1 MRILEA
7 LADHPLYKKRQ
18 ALYMKIRAWKRKG
31 KDTTELERQY
41 AELTAQMTGER
52 PSANPISSSEGGA
65 DFQKGYEEA
74 IKAIKQA
81 QQNKS
86 QQNQQGQG
94 GGSGDDLGIPMD
106 PSDQQS
112 SEAESG
118 NGSGNSQR
126 SQGQS
131 KQSRNGKQEGQ
142 GVVRPEDCASNS
154 TQVADTPGT
163 PGGVIDKATGD
174 KLAEAEGYPKEGG
187 TDGTIEKDWTERGKK
202 AASKIAGKGAGYE
215 KLKGKLDGL
224 YKVAH
229 DWKKELRKIVGNA
242 ISPEDKRQA
251 YANKNVLISQNR
263 IARTDKDK
271 FDNVDYMM
279 AWIDTSGSMSQEYLM
294 KCLNEVYAVALAK
307 KPMRF
312 VIVQFD
318 TRITDVQE
326 FTSIGDMKKRFKSY
340 SLKGGGGTDVKPC
353 FDMLVKDKKYSRRPA
368 ELVMIFTDGYL
379 EQYKRNPRTMRNLC
393 WVVVDNPGWD
403 LKYKDSNT
411 KAVRIKMSDLGK

>member
-18 ALYMKIRAWKRKG
+18 ALYMKIRTWKRAG

-41 AELTAQMTGER
+41 AELTAQMKGEK
-52 PSANPISSSEGGA
+52 PSSNPISSSEGGEEYK
-65 DFQKGYEEA
+65 KGYEAAIEA
-74 IKAIKQA
+74 IKKA
-81 QQNKS
+81 QQNKG
-86 QQNQQGQG
+86 QQGSGGGSGDELGVPMDPSDQDQQG
-94 GGSGDDLGIPMD
+94 GGSGDN
-106 PSDQQS
+106 QQ
-112 SEAESG
+112 G
-118 NGSGNSQR
+118 RG

-131 KQSRNGKQEGQ
+131 KQSRNGKQQGQ

-163 PGGVIDKATGD
+163 PGGVIDKAAGD
-174 KLAEAEGYPKEGG
+174 KIAEAEGYPKEGG
-187 TDGTIEKDWTERGKK
+187 SDSSIEKDWTERGKK
-202 AASKIAGKGAGYE
+202 VASKIAGKNAGYE

-224 YKVAH
+224 YKVSH

-271 FDNVDYMM
+271 YDNVDYMM

-307 KPMRF
+307 KPMKF

-318 TRITDVQE
+318 TRIADIQE
-326 FTSIGDMKKRFKSY
+326 FTSIGDMKRRFKSY
-340 SLKGGGGTDVKPC
+340 SLKGGGGTNVKPC
-353 FDMLVKDKKYSRRPA
+353 FDMLVEDKKYSRRPA

-411 KAVRIKMSDLGK
+411 KAVRIKMNELGK

>member
-1 MRILEA
+1 MRLLEA

-18 ALYMKIRAWKRKG
+18 ALYMKIRAWKRAG

-41 AELTAQMTGER
+41 AELTAQMKGEK
-52 PSANPISSSEGGA
+52 PSSNPISSSEGGEEYK
-65 DFQKGYEEA
+65 KGYEAAIEA
-74 IKAIKQA
+74 IKKA
-81 QQNKS
+81 QQNKG
-86 QQNQQGQG
+86 QQGSGSGSGDELGVPMDPSDQDQQG
-94 GGSGDDLGIPMD
+94 GGSGDN
-106 PSDQQS
+106 QQ
-112 SEAESG
+112 G
-118 NGSGNSQR
+118 KG

-131 KQSRNGKQEGQ
+131 KQSRNGKQQGQ

-154 TQVADTPGT
+154 TQVEDTPGT
-163 PGGVIDKATGD
+163 PGGVIDKAAGD
-174 KLAEAEGYPKEGG
+174 KLAEAEGYPKEGRS
-187 TDGTIEKDWTERGKK
+187 DSSIEKDWTERGKK
-202 AASKIAGKGAGYE
+202 VASKIAGKGAGYE

-224 YKVAH
+224 YKVSH

-271 FDNVDYMM
+271 YDNVDYMM

-307 KPMRF
+307 KPMKF

-318 TRITDVQE
+318 TRIADIQE
-326 FTSIGDMKKRFKSY
+326 FTSIGDMKRRFKSY
-340 SLKGGGGTDVKPC
+340 SLKGGGGTNVKPC
-353 FDMLVKDKKYSRRPA
+353 FDMLVEDKKYSRRPA

-411 KAVRIKMSDLGK
+411 KAVRIKMNELGK